1 MATLKTFMHGHLC
14 ITALPLESPM
24 CSFTLPDICVILE
37 SNIVSH
43 KKYKN
48 NDYSMCFKI
57 FMGFRRMYSGY
68 KGQNVIK
75 QYNA

>member
-1 MATLKTFMHGHLC
+1 
-14 ITALPLESPM
+14 M

-48 NDYSMCFKI
+48 NDYFLCVLKFSWDSGFVQWFKRSKCDQGI
-57 FMGFRRMYSGY
+57 QCL
-68 KGQNVIK
+68 K
-75 QYNA
+75 